1 MLPRKKAHGD
11 TPPIKTCARKNL
23 GNRSVS
29 GLSSL
34 KLCHPPYPIGPRR
47 GKGQAWD
54 AEHKHLAQFKAKPQ
68 RRGSTA
74 PARAKPWGQA
84 VGPRERHS
92 HRQQQGKGQAWGTGQ
107 HSAPQTQNKGAVMA
121 ISTRAR
127 PKPSPT
133 RLQKIMRYTH
143 NFSEKSNRGFLTFLR
158 DMAKNLGDIGDK
170 CKKTPNPLS
179 SINKTVPKKFGDKRF

>member
-11 TPPIKTCARKNL
+11 TPPVKTCARKNL

-34 KLCHPPYPIGPRR
+34 KLCRPPYPIGPRR

-74 PARAKPWGQA
+74 PARAKPWGQGNGTA
-84 VGPRERHS
+84 IGSNKAR
-92 HRQQQGKGQAWGTGQ
+92 GKPGAQA
-107 HSAPQTQNKGAVMA
+107 STQRPKPK
-121 ISTRAR
+121 TRAR
-127 PKPSPT
+127 LWQSAPGHDPSQAQHAYKRSCVT
-133 RLQKIMRYTH
+133 RI
-143 NFSEKSNRGFLTFLR
+143 TF
-158 DMAKNLGDIGDK
+158 
-170 CKKTPNPLS
+170 
-179 SINKTVPKKFGDKRF
+179 PKKATGVF